1 MSSTPL
7 RTLLPR
13 LASFDYENNIHSQRT
28 PYRPAL
34 ERGSAIRETSFDMDN
49 NNNNNNNNNMNY
61 NEHTDNNYNSRSEDN
76 NLAASLNPNPTNTDN
91 SVNQNNSDR
100 RNKFVARKV
109 KYNTIDENGVKVE
122 NEVNLETPE
131 DLHKIPSKYLTAKE
145 RVYLKEARWTPS
157 RVLMSHLENKLNNT
171 IGRYW
176 WKKYVSAAFWSN
188 IATPINLAITLFTT
202 LTTGQAATES
212 LLSQDIFVRI
222 SISSLILS
230 TLNTFFRPHQQMNVN
245 TDAMN
250 KWRHLGTKFEEIYYS
265 ECFNDLDYERRIKGY
280 QELQKDVHN
289 EQITQESVIQNY
301 LTDLIYFCVSRSCLA
316 RSEWITDKHKTV
328 SNNTTTLKQ
337 PANSTSTQL
346 QSPVQSQSQ
355 SQSHNNTDTSQV
367 VIQIDNLEEHVL
379 EQVPPQSTIL
389 QDYNADILKLLMETN
404 KREFLELNAKYN
416 SLLEYLNKN
425 NTIIDI
431 LFNNTQ
437 DANNTNNTQDANNA
451 DNANNTQDT
460 NNIQDAIDAAK

>member
-49 NNNNNNNNNMNY
+49 NNNNNNTMNYNEHTDNNNTMNY

-212 LLSQDIFVRI
+212 LLSQDVFVRI

-265 ECFNDLDYERRIKGY
+265 ECFNDLDYERRIEGY

-301 LTDLIYFCVSRSCLA
+301 LTDLIYLCVSRSCLA

-337 PANSTSTQL
+337 PANSTSIQL
-346 QSPVQSQSQ
+346 QSPVQSQ

-367 VIQIDNLEEHVL
+367 VIQMDNLEEHVL

-416 SLLEYLNKN
+416 SMLEYLNKN

-437 DANNTNNTQDANNA
+437 DANNANNTQDANNA
-451 DNANNTQDT
+451 NNT
-460 NNIQDAIDAAK
+460 QDAIDAAT